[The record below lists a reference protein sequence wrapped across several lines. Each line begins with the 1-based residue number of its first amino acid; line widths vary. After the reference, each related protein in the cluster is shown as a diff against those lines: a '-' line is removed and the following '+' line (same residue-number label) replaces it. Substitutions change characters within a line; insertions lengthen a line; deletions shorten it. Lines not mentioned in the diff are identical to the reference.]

1 MPGKTL
7 IENYRDLDVYRA
19 AFAWQQAIFTVSK
32 SFPKEEMFSLT
43 DQMRRSSRSIGACI
57 AESWAKRRYPAHF
70 LSKLTDADSELQET
84 FHWLRTA
91 FCCDYLNEEASTQLA
106 CQGQELGHLLGA
118 MIVNYRAFCTHQ
130 SN

>member
-1 MPGKTL
+1 MPSKTL

-19 AFAWQQAIFTVSK
+19 AFAWQQAIFTASK
-32 SFPKEEMFSLT
+32 PFPREEMFSLT
-43 DQMRRSSRSIGACI
+43 DQLRRSSRSIGACI

-91 FCCDYLNEEASTQLA
+91 FCCDYLNEETSTQLA
-106 CQGQELGHLLGA
+106 SQGQELGRLLGA
-118 MIVNYRAFCTHQ
+118 VIVNYRAFCTHQ